1 MTEKRLSQLFVHNI
15 LKSKLVNTVTTSF
28 NAITGQM
35 IEIS

>member
-1 MTEKRLSQLFVHNI
+1 
-15 LKSKLVNTVTTSF
+15 VNTVTTF